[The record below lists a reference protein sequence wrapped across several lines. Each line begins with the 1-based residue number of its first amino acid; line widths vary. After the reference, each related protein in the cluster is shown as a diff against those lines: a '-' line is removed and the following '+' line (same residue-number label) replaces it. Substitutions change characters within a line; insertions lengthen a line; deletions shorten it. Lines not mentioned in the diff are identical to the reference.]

1 MPELPY
7 RAVQCAVSGIH
18 SEIEYRKNVDSVL
31 EFLNGNYDK
40 ILKQLTAQM
49 NDCAEKLEYEEAAR
63 FRDLIQSVKQVA
75 QKQKITAD
83 DETDRDVVAC
93 ASDGTDAAGTD
104 FYIRSGSFSAGSF
117 SYERGGR

>member
-1 MPELPY
+1 M
-7 RAVQCAVSGIH
+7 
-18 SEIEYRKNVDSVL
+18 L

-93 ASDGTDAAGTD
+93 ASDGTDAVLYPQRKAS
-104 FYIRSGSFSAGSF
+104 RQGSF

>member
-1 MPELPY
+1 M
-7 RAVQCAVSGIH
+7 
-18 SEIEYRKNVDSVL
+18 L

-63 FRDLIQSVKQVA
+63 CRDLIQSVKQVA

-93 ASDGTDAAGTD
+93 ASDGTDAVVQIFISAAE
-104 FYIRSGSFSAGSF
+104 SFSAGIIF
-117 SYERGGR
+117 I